1 MTWKEYRVSRGGRK
15 GWELSLPRFEDGKHP
30 EEAKRMNRFY
40 DTAAAGME
48 QAAGAAMA
56 TEARR
61 VRYRCETDVA
71 VIPESA
77 GPGLCAKTEDL
88 PSDRGRKK
96 CFRFCLP
103 FRRKDARPGLT
114 EQPGDIRVSLR
125 LTLSVSGEWPREKI
139 LVHVWRDG
147 ALMSSRVIP

>member
-15 GWELSLPRFEDGKHP
+15 GWELSLPRFEDGEHP

-61 VRYRCETDVA
+61 VRYRCETDVT
-71 VIPESA
+71 VIPDSA
-77 GPGLCAKTEDL
+77 GFGAAEAED
-88 PSDRGRKK
+88 PSPADRGKGI
-96 CFRFCLP
+96 RFPLP
-103 FRRKDARPGLT
+103 FRRKDARPGRA

-125 LTLSVSGEWPREKI
+125 LTLSVSGQWPREKT

-147 ALMSSRVIP
+147 ALMSSRVMP